1 MINHRRDRG
10 TLSAFPRR
18 IAKEAQGPA
27 THAAN
32 AIGMD
37 VRADGKYTCGIGVD
51 AIFEAYM

>member
-37 VRADGKYTCGIGVD
+37 VRADGKYTCGIGVE
-51 AIFEAYM
+51 AIFEAHM